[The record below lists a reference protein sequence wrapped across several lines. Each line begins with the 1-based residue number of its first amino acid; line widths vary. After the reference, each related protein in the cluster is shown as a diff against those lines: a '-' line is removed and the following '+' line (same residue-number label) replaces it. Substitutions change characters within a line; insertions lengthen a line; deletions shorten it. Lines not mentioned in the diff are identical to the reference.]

1 MPKER
6 EILVALSEIYVPER
20 TVERILRKDRKQIE
34 LMIQEYESDHRMIRV
49 VLTQRPGGGYNVMDG
64 RHRVIAAKTAQ
75 IGYIWAVVVGGDQ
88 SDNHSAA
95 IFQSDRLFSA

>member
-49 VLTQRPGGGYNVMDG
+49 VLTQRPGGGYNVQDG

-75 IGYIWAVVVGGDQ
+75 IGYIWAVIVGADQ
-88 SDNHSAA
+88 SDNPSVA